1 MLLIGG
7 LEMNMQKK
15 SLFVKTNSIYV
26 VTIGRLFEVIEKG
39 YLDMKLC
46 QCLLI
51 DEADKFKIT

>member
-1 MLLIGG
+1 
-7 LEMNMQKK
+7 MNMQKK